1 MFKDSTAQFKE
12 YPNSVKNG
20 IIFLITGWI
29 CHYYFF
35 YIFFTRQTGEMPS
48 KELWQQV
55 AIGVFICYFVVKIKK
70 WARVLCLL
78 CNAFI
83 IILYLCIF
91 TLFISKIN
99 YVMISGANLILFSI
113 SSYYLAIK
121 ESSSFFK
128 EYNKKD
134 EDSAETIEPEKQN
147 NS

>member
-1 MFKDSTAQFKE
+1 MFKNSMAQFKE

-20 IIFLITGWI
+20 IIFLIAGWI

-35 YIFFTRQTGEMPS
+35 YVFFTGEIPS
-48 KELWQQV
+48 KELYQQI
-55 AIGVFICYFVVKIKK
+55 AIGVLICYFVVKIKK

-83 IILYLCIF
+83 IIMHLCIF
-91 TLFISKIN
+91 ALFINKIN
-99 YVMISGANLILFSI
+99 YIIISGANLLLFSMC
-113 SSYYLAIK
+113 SYYLAIK
-121 ESSSFFK
+121 ESSTFFA